1 MITTPKDK
9 PHANEGLTTEF
20 YQYFWHGTTDLKG
33 FSQMKKKFSV
43 SQKQGIIKPIEK
55 KGKDKR

>member
-1 MITTPKDK
+1 MKALQPSSINIFGMALQT
-9 PHANEGLTTEF
+9 
-20 YQYFWHGTTDLKG
+20 LKG